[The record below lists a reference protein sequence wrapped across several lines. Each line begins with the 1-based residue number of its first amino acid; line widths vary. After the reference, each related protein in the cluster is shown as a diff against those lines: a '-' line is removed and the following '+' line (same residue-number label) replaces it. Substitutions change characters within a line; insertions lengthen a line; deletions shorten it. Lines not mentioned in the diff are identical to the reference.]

1 MPNNSKQLE
10 RLELAI
16 QAIKIDRIIF
26 VQKATQFY
34 DVSRSTLQKQINNI
48 KERVQAY
55 CTKRKLIKTKEDT
68 LL

>member
-48 KERVQAY
+48 KERVQTY
-55 CTKRKLIKTKEDT
+55 CTKRKLTKTKEDT